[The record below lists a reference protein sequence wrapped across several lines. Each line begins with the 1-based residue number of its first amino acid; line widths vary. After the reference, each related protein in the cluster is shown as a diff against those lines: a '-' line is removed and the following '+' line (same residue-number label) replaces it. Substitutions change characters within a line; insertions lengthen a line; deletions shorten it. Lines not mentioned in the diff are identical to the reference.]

1 MDERDLIREA
11 LRNMPAAAAHVAAD
25 SPAADAVY
33 APLHHGAALRVDR
46 SLVVGNRGVGKSF
59 WASVLASDQARERA
73 ADLYKLDELR
83 HVQVSL
89 GFHESAG
96 ITVGPAP
103 SPEQLGQLRA
113 QAYTGQQIWKAVLL
127 RALGP
132 LSGRVLP
139 ASLADTMRW
148 STANI
153 EEMEAALR
161 HADATLLS
169 ANQRF
174 LLVFDALDRLAPE
187 WAAVRELSNGV
198 LRFALDV
205 RGFRA
210 IRAKVFLRADQW
222 HDEVLF
228 RFADASKLRSE
239 RVELTWTQCDLYG
252 LVYQYLWDHPTAARA
267 FQLLVNRVE
276 AAVGG
281 SPSFVTRD
289 LRESDSF
296 QEGVFCE
303 LAGEFM
309 GSNPRRGRTYNWLHD
324 HLADALGQTSPRS
337 FQIALRAAALAAS
350 NDLPRVLDHLSI
362 KAGVQAASDKR
373 VEQLTEDYAWIRI
386 ALEDL
391 AELEVPASPDTFE
404 RRWRER
410 ETVKRIC
417 ELAQTRE
424 VDAPVTFALPAIPSE
439 QGILQSL
446 KSLGVIEERA
456 ESRINVPDIF
466 RVAAKLK
473 RRGGVRVPPPTARR
487 G

>member
-1 MDERDLIREA
+1 VDERDLIREA
-11 LRNMPAAAAHVAAD
+11 LRSMPPAAAHSAAD
-25 SPAADAVY
+25 SPDADSVY
-33 APLHHGAALRVDR
+33 APLHHGSALRIDR
-46 SLVVGNRGVGKSF
+46 PLVVGNRGVGKSF
-59 WASVLASDQARERA
+59 WASVLASEHARERA
-73 ADLYKLDELR
+73 AALYKLDELR

-96 ITVGPAP
+96 ITAGPAP
-103 SPEQLGQLRA
+103 SPEQLGQLRE
-113 QAYTGQQIWKAVLL
+113 QGYTSQQIWKAVLL

-132 LSGRVLP
+132 LAGRVLP
-139 ASLADTMRW
+139 ASLADTLRW
-148 STANI
+148 SAANI

-161 HADATLLS
+161 HADASLLS

-187 WAAVRELSNGV
+187 WAAVRELSNGI
-198 LRFALDV
+198 LRFALEV

-210 IRAKVFLRADQW
+210 IRAKVFLRADQS

-252 LVYQYLWDHPTAARA
+252 LVFQYLWDHPAAGA
-267 FQLLVNRVE
+267 SFQLLVNRVE
-276 AAVGG
+276 ASVGG
-281 SPSFVTRD
+281 NPSFVTRD

-337 FQIALRAAALAAS
+337 FQIALRAAALAAG
-350 NDLPRVLDHLSI
+350 NDLPRVLDHLAI
-362 KAGVQAASDKR
+362 KTGVQAASDVR
-373 VEQLTEDYAWIRI
+373 VDQLTEDYAWIRI
-386 ALEDL
+386 ALDDLED
-391 AELEVPASPDTFE
+391 LEVPASPETFE

-410 ETVKRIC
+410 ETVRRIC
-417 ELAQTRE
+417 ELAQERE
-424 VDAPVTFALPAIPSE
+424 VDAPVAFAPPSKPSE

-446 KSLGVIEERA
+446 KSLGVIEDRT

-473 RRGGVRVPPPTARR
+473 RRGGVRIPLPAARR
-487 G
+487 R